1 MMMEK
6 KRVRQFVRIPDRS
19 DPPKARC
26 IMADTIILPPPQ
38 KDMDFPL
45 MKALELR
52 RSKRK
57 WKDEPVSIQDLSNLL
72 WAACGITREET
83 RRSKSRR
90 TAPSATNSQEIRV
103 YAALEDGLY
112 LYEEKEHQLK
122 LVHPS
127 DFRKYIGI
135 QKMMRSAPVGLIF
148 VSDISKLRMYVRK
161 NEQRGWFISGTDAGY
176 ISQNVYLYCAAA
188 GLSTVVLGLVDRDKL
203 HEKMGLQPHEKVVY
217 TQVIGKSI

>member
-1 MMMEK
+1 MPEK
-6 KRVRQFVRIPDRS
+6 IK
-19 DPPKARC
+19 
-26 IMADTIILPPPQ
+26 LPPPQ

-45 MKALELR
+45 MKALGLR

-57 WKDEPVSIQDLSNLL
+57 WKDEPVPIQDLSNLL

-83 RRSKSRR
+83 KSSKSRR

-103 YAALEDGLY
+103 YVALEDGFY

-122 LVHPS
+122 LVQQV
-127 DFRKYIGI
+127 DLRTDIGI

-148 VSDISKLRMYVRK
+148 VSDFSKLSRYVRK
-161 NEQRGWFISGTDAGY
+161 DEGRRWFISGTDAGY
-176 ISQNVYLYCAAA
+176 ISQNIYLYCAAA

-217 TQVIGKSI
+217 TQVVGRSI